1 MAIQVRGGLPIAY
14 DGIDKTVVGVLG
26 TSLNELPYVAKGLFN
41 TKSSSK
47 KFERFADYTSFG
59 DVAEKPEGGVYPMD
73 TIRPGY
79 TKDLT
84 PVEFAKAYEITK
96 TALEDDELDIVTRGA
111 EMLAFSARYTQES
124 YAARV
129 FNNGFTTETSLDA
142 VALFSAS
149 HTLAGG
155 GTAANRPSTDA
166 DLSHTALQ
174 AAIIDQAKNLKLN
187 SGQLVN
193 PPDAWVLLVPPDLE
207 FLAHQIINSTLKS
220 DTADNATNALKR
232 RRFEIQVWSH
242 LSDTDAW
249 FLVAANKRMHGLMT
263 IPRIPIQPEPRTEDP
278 YTRNRIYGIRFRQ
291 VWSNVG
297 WRNLYGTT
305 GA

>member
-1 MAIQVRGGLPIAY
+1 MAQVRGTLPISY

-26 TSLNELPYVAKGLFN
+26 TSLSEMPYVAKGLFN
-41 TKSSSK
+41 VKNSSK

-84 PVEFAKAYEITK
+84 PIEFAKAFEVTK
-96 TALEDDELDIVTRGA
+96 TALEDDELDIVTRA
-111 EMLAFSARYTQES
+111 SEMLAFSARYTQES

-142 VALFSAS
+142 VALFSTA

-166 DLSHTALQ
+166 DLSHKALQ
-174 AAIIDQAKNLKLN
+174 DAIIDQAKNLKLN

-193 PPDAWVLLVPPDLE
+193 PPDSWVLLVPPDLE
-207 FLAHQIINSTLKS
+207 FANFH
-220 DTADNATNALKR
+220 ADL
-232 RRFEIQVWSH
+232 FIPLVDSSH
-242 LSDTDAW
+242 
-249 FLVAANKRMHGLMT
+249 FCV
-263 IPRIPIQPEPRTEDP
+263 
-278 YTRNRIYGIRFRQ
+278 
-291 VWSNVG
+291 
-297 WRNLYGTT
+297 
-305 GA
+305 